1 MIQYNQAESPMSPH
15 SFLGVVRKRRKLI
28 GTLFLVIFL
37 AIVIIAFVW
46 PRTFKAESAV
56 MVNYQL
62 NNDEAHLLDLYKGS
76 EHGYYNRIS
85 SETLIFKM
93 RSILG
98 PVADGIWGEKKD
110 AQDDPVIVS
119 ESEKEQRIEQLKDG
133 LEIEREL
140 DTNVLM
146 VRFANH
152 NPQLAKRIVDRVV
165 TEYVQ
170 QRPQLSR
177 DERAYEFFD
186 QQIQRYRRQLKE
198 IKERG
203 MAYQKEN
210 RLISGDKQSSILF
223 QSMSEF
229 DHELTKVRAERIA
242 KEARAQV
249 MREQISEGKELA
261 IPSTLGA
268 ADSRS
273 RYDYINKLKTA
284 LMEYEVQKEQ
294 FQQKYTQNHPK
305 MKELLIAIQK
315 SRAKLQEEIRE
326 ILEEEEANIK
336 ALRSAEAAI
345 VQRMNT
351 VAASISDISEKQY
364 ELGQMTIGVNDLEA
378 VLSMLVRQREEAHI
392 AAQERA
398 HLVQVRLLQPAS
410 VPRDLV
416 WPNRPLL
423 IGLGLVLAFIVA
435 FGSAFFVEYFDHSV
449 NTVEDAQHCLGL
461 PILAVI
467 PEAARVSK
475 ASEMPPNK
483 KRRPY

>member
-1 MIQYNQAESPMSPH
+1 
-15 SFLGVVRKRRKLI
+15 
-28 GTLFLVIFL
+28 
-37 AIVIIAFVW
+37 
-46 PRTFKAESAV
+46 
-56 MVNYQL
+56 
-62 NNDEAHLLDLYKGS
+62 
-76 EHGYYNRIS
+76 
-85 SETLIFKM
+85 
-93 RSILG
+93 
-98 PVADGIWGEKKD
+98 
-110 AQDDPVIVS
+110 
-119 ESEKEQRIEQLKDG
+119 
-133 LEIEREL
+133 
-140 DTNVLM
+140 
-146 VRFANH
+146 
-152 NPQLAKRIVDRVV
+152 
-165 TEYVQ
+165 
-170 QRPQLSR
+170 
-177 DERAYEFFD
+177 
-186 QQIQRYRRQLKE
+186 
-198 IKERG
+198 
-203 MAYQKEN
+203 
-210 RLISGDKQSSILF
+210 
-223 QSMSEF
+223 
-229 DHELTKVRAERIA
+229 VRAERIS

-305 MKELLIAIQK
+305 MKELLIAIQE
-315 SRAKLQEEIRE
+315 SREKLQEEIRE

-467 PEAARVSK
+467 PEAARVDK
-475 ASEMPPNK
+475 ASDMPSNK
-483 KRRPY
+483 ARRPY